1 MKFDNYEYVILNKNK
16 EPTHKFKNG
25 GKPWNEV
32 KDFDNVAVLVKA
44 PYMILDFD
52 TVTDAF
58 KAMEIIQ
65 SKKLKCSVMKTT
77 RGYHV
82 WFRTL
87 GTYTNT
93 VKAKLACGIRAD
105 IKCYGKPNYVIIKQN
120 GLMREWLQEYEEKE
134 LDYLPPY
141 FMPVSDKGDYP
152 FLGMGKGDGRNQ
164 KLFSYIE
171 YLQKHELTK
180 EQILVVT
187 EVINKYIFK
196 EPLSE
201 REYRTVTRN
210 EAFKEG
216 EELKKL
222 QETAQGKKGF
232 DHEAIANKIRE
243 SCHIKTVDQTVYIYS
258 DNDGFYKK
266 NTVKLDNMM
275 RKIMPNI
282 TIRQRA
288 EVMSD
293 IKDGT
298 TLEREDIKV
307 FPYIINCKNC
317 RLNLITGERLDH
329 TPDVYEFGKL
339 PVVYDPDA
347 HCEDV
352 DNFLKD
358 VFSDDVEC
366 IQLFYEM
373 VADILTKENIYQK
386 AFLFVGNG
394 ANGKSKMLDMLRA
407 FVGPQYC
414 SNISLEDLNS
424 KFKTAELENKLLNIG
439 ADIDSVT
446 IKNSGVLK
454 KIFSGDPM
462 TVERKFAKPFDI
474 VPYATHI
481 FSCNS
486 IPPNADR
493 SSGMY
498 RRWMIIPFDVN
509 FLESPKNDPHIVKK
523 ITTPTALS
531 YLLNLALIGFKSLH
545 ERKHFIEPARVK
557 AKKEDYIVENSSAL
571 SWAREMDMDQVK
583 LGEKPR
589 DLLYDDYRS
598 WCATTN
604 VKPMAA
610 KTFYKE
616 IRFKYRMIIKQKK
629 SDGKRYF
636 MLNLNEAF

>member
-16 EPTHKFKNG
+16 EPTHPYKNG

-44 PYMILDFD
+44 PYIILDFD

-65 SKKLKCSVMKTT
+65 AKKLKCSVMKTT

-87 GTYTNT
+87 GTYKNT
-93 VKAKLACGIRAD
+93 VKAQLACAIKAD

-120 GLMREWLQEYEEKE
+120 GLMREWLQEYEENE

-152 FLGMGKGDGRNQ
+152 FLGMGSGDGRNQ

-180 EQILVVT
+180 EQILEVT
-187 EVINKYIFK
+187 DVINKYIFK

-201 REYRTVTRN
+201 REYRTVTRD

-216 EELKKL
+216 EELQKL
-222 QETAQGKKGF
+222 LDKNVKGF
-232 DHEAIANKIRE
+232 NHTKIALELIDENKLVTVGQQIYLYDYDAGYYKAVE
-243 SCHIKTVDQTVYIYS
+243 NELDLLIMKKAPNTTIK
-258 DNDGFYKK
+258 N
-266 NTVKLDNMM
+266 
-275 RKIMPNI
+275 
-282 TIRQRA
+282 RA
-288 EVMSD
+288 EVLGV
-293 IKDGT
+293 IRPKT
-298 TLEREDIKV
+298 YRKREGIKV
-307 FPYIINCKNC
+307 YPYIINCKNC
-317 RLNLITGERLDH
+317 RLNIATGERLEH
-329 TPDVYEFGKL
+329 TPDIYEFGRI

-358 VFSDDVEC
+358 VFSDDAEC
-366 IQLFYEM
+366 IELFYEM
-373 VADILTKENIYQK
+373 LADILTKENIYQK
-386 AFLFVGNG
+386 AFLFVGAG

-407 FVGPQYC
+407 FVGAQYC

-462 TVERKFAKPFDI
+462 TVERKFIKPFDI

-493 SSGMY
+493 SAGMY

-509 FLESPKNDPHIVKK
+509 FLESPKNDPQIVKK
-523 ITTPTALS
+523 ITTPKALS

-557 AKKEDYIVENSSAL
+557 AKKEDYMVENSSAL
-571 SWAREMDMDQVK
+571 SWAREMDMDQAK

-598 WCATTN
+598 WCVTTN

-616 IRFKYRMIIKQKK
+616 LRFKYRMEIKQKRPEN
-629 SDGKRYF
+629 KRYF
-636 MLNLNEAF
+636 VPIIEF